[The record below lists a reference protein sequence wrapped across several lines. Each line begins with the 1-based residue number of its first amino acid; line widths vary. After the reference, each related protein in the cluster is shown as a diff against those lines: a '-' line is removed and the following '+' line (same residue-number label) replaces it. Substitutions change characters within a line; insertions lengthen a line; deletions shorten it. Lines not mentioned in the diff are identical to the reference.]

1 MAKLVS
7 NTYGDALFELA
18 VEEGQV
24 DELLSEVRG
33 VLEVLNENGELAKLM
48 NHPKI
53 VKEEKIQILENVFK
67 GRISNE
73 LLGLMRMLVS
83 KNHYGEVESVFAY
96 FIDQVKEYKNI
107 GTAYVTSAMPLS
119 DVQQKQVL
127 DKLLQTT
134 KYVSFEMHYDV
145 DESLIGGMVIRI
157 GDRVVDSSIKTKLMN
172 LTRELSKIQLKVGE
186 CAP

>member
-7 NTYGDALFELA
+7 KTYGDALFALA
-18 VEEGQV
+18 VESGQM
-24 DELLSEVRG
+24 DELLSEVKG
-33 VLEVLNENGELAKLM
+33 VCEILNEYGDLTKLM

-53 VKEEKIQILENVFK
+53 VKEEKIEILENIFK

-83 KNHYGEVESVFAY
+83 KNHYGEMESVFAY
-96 FIDQVKEYKNI
+96 FIDQVKEHKNI
-107 GTAYVTSAMPLS
+107 GTAYVTSALPLS
-119 DVQQKQVL
+119 DVQKGQVEA
-127 DKLLQTT
+127 KLLETT

-145 DESLIGGMVIRI
+145 NQDLIGGMVIRI
-157 GDRVVDSSIKTKLMN
+157 GDRIVDSSIRTKL
-172 LTRELSKIQLKVGE
+172 LSLSRELSKIQLKVGE

>member
-18 VEEGQV
+18 VESGQV

-33 VLEVLNENGELAKLM
+33 VLQVLSENGDLSKLM

-53 VKEEKIQILENVFK
+53 VKEEKLEILENVFK

-73 LLGLMRMLVS
+73 LLGLMRMLIS
-83 KNHYGEVESVFAY
+83 KNHYGEMESVFAY

-107 GTAYVTSAMPLS
+107 GTAYVTSALPLS
-119 DVQQKQVL
+119 DAQKEQIET
-127 DKLLQTT
+127 KLLATT

-145 DESLIGGMVIRI
+145 DAGLIGGMVIRI
-157 GDRVVDSSIKTKLMN
+157 GDRVVDSSIQTKL
-172 LTRELSKIQLKVGE
+172 LKLSRELSKIQLKVGE
-186 CAP
+186 CTP